1 MNMILRIFKDYFVG
15 MEAREYLFDHIGAR
29 MQESLKTNGIN
40 EVFRDVIDE
49 AEQLIKK
56 VKVNHLN

>member
-1 MNMILRIFKDYFVG
+1 